1 MIVRVLS
8 KSGYYCLKYQRP
20 SFLLEGQ
27 GANRK
32 ITYAVTSGS
41 QEYNNWIIYRT
52 TDVLLMKAEALACAK
67 KETPTVKSILNAINR
82 RSYCDIE
89 EGKQPAEDGSG
100 TIGDVKIATDW
111 SGKKST
117 TPKIPG
123 LVKTV
128 MNQRQIELLAEGKR
142 WFDLVRCAERYSN
155 NNQDS
160 PDERENPEGVQ
171 KGEPGYVGNGMS
183 GMSAVVECFMQN
195 SVSNSYSTLINRFK
209 NRWGLYCPIY
219 EQEVK
224 ASRGVILQNPVWN
237 KSRYEQ

>member
-1 MIVRVLS
+1 M
-8 KSGYYCLKYQRP
+8 
-20 SFLLEGQ
+20 
-27 GANRK
+27 
-32 ITYAVTSGS
+32 
-41 QEYNNWIIYRT
+41 
-52 TDVLLMKAEALACAK
+52 LMKAEALACAK
-67 KETPTVKSILNAINR
+67 KETNTVKSILNAINR

-100 TIGDVKIATDW
+100 TIGDIKVASDW
-111 SGKKST
+111 SGKKAT
-117 TPKIPG
+117 TPKING
-123 LVKTV
+123 LQKTV

-142 WFDLVRCAERYSN
+142 WFDLVRLAERISN
-155 NNQDS
+155 NNADS
-160 PDERENPEGVQ
+160 PDERENPEGVE

-209 NRWGLYCPIY
+209 NRWGLYSPIY

-224 ASRGVILQNPVWN
+224 SSRGYILQNPVWN